1 MVMLSTKQVA
11 TLLGVSDV
19 TLLNWRRRGIL
30 VPDYTTPTGRY
41 KYSEEQIEEY
51 IQKYITKKQSS
62 EETSEKAEECITAQ

>member
-1 MVMLSTKQVA
+1 MLSPKQVA
-11 TLLGVSDV
+11 SILGVSDV

-51 IQKYITKKQSS
+51 VQKYLTKKQPS
-62 EETSEKAEECITAQ
+62 EKTSEQSDVTITVQ